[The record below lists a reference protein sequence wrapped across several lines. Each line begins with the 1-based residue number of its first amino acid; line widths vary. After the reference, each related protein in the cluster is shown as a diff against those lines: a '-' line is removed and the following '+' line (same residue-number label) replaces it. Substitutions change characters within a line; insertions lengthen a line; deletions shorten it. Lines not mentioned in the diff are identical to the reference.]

1 MNLSTWK
8 EVAMSVGLFCGILL
22 CLEIGFRIGLTSSK
36 RNHELAYEG
45 TGTIDAAVFAL
56 LGLLL
61 GFSFAGAMSRF
72 DARRQLIVN
81 EANAIGTAYLRIDLL
96 PSAEQPEIRTLFR
109 EYLDARL
116 RAFEILRN
124 RSGAREEFARAA
136 EVQQR
141 IWDRAL
147 AASRNDSTQNSARLL
162 MPAIND
168 MIDVTTARMIAAGT
182 RLPAL
187 IFLLLVSVALLS
199 GLLAGYA
206 MAKRKARSWLHML
219 LYAIV
224 IPITI
229 YAVLDFEDPRSGL
242 IRVDAADK
250 ALIQL
255 RNSIR

>member
-1 MNLSTWK
+1 M
-8 EVAMSVGLFCGILL
+8 VMSAGLFFGILL
-22 CLEIGFRIGLTSSK
+22 CLEIGFRIGLASSK
-36 RNHELAYEG
+36 RNHQLAYEG

-61 GFSFAGAMSRF
+61 GFSFAGSMSRF
-72 DARRQLIVN
+72 DARRQLIVK
-81 EANAIGTAYLRIDLL
+81 EANTIGTAYLRIDLL
-96 PSAEQPEIRTLFR
+96 PAADQPEIRALFR

-116 RAFEILRN
+116 RAFEVLRN
-124 RSGAREEFARAA
+124 RSEARQEFARAS
-136 EVQQR
+136 EIQQQ
-141 IWDRAL
+141 IWYRAL
-147 AASRNDSTQNSARLL
+147 VASKNDSTQNSTRLL

-168 MIDVTTARMIAAGT
+168 MTDVTTARMIAAGS

-187 IFLLLVSVALLS
+187 IFLLSVALLS

-206 MAKRKARSWLHML
+206 MAKRKSRSWLHMI
-219 LYAIV
+219 LYATV

>member
-1 MNLSTWK
+1 MNLSTGK
-8 EVAMSVGLFCGILL
+8 EMVMSAGLFFGILL
-22 CLEIGFRIGLTSSK
+22 CLEIGFRIGLASSK

-56 LGLLL
+56 LGLLR
-61 GFSFAGAMSRF
+61 GFGFAGAMSRF

-81 EANAIGTAYLRIDLL
+81 ESNTISTAYLRIDLL
-96 PSAEQPEIRTLFR
+96 PGADQPEIRALFR
-109 EYLDARL
+109 EYLVSRFLEIGVRLGRNL
-116 RAFEILRN
+116 RAPVRSSS
-124 RSGAREEFARAA
+124 RSG
-136 EVQQR
+136 
-141 IWDRAL
+141 L
-147 AASRNDSTQNSARLL
+147 AASKNDST
-162 MPAIND
+162 
-168 MIDVTTARMIAAGT
+168 AGS

-187 IFLLLVSVALLS
+187 IFLLLVSVSLLS

-206 MAKRKARSWLHML
+206 MAKRKSRSWLHMI
-219 LYAIV
+219 LYATV

-255 RNSIR
+255 RGSIR